1 MSATTTPAD
10 ASTTPVVPVL
20 DDFDFDLT
28 DGAACRIDDPD
39 CEACQ

>member
-1 MSATTTPAD
+1 MSATPTPAD

-20 DDFDFDLT
+20 DAFDIDLT
-28 DGAACRIDDPD
+28 DGAACRIADPD